1 MKVLSG
7 RADLP
12 LCEGMF
18 QEYFNLKDFTMKQ
31 MEKQGISTRLADYV
45 VNIAELQR
53 LTGIDFFCNLPDNLE
68 NEVENKPLQAVK
80 SEFRDWGINQ

>member
-1 MKVLSG
+1 MAVLLKNASG
-7 RADLP
+7 YHAFGFFIEHR
-12 LCEGMF
+12 
-18 QEYFNLKDFTMKQ
+18 NLTMKQ
-31 MEKQGISTRLADYV
+31 MEKLGISTRLADYV

-53 LTGIDFFCNLPDNLE
+53 LTDIDFFCNLPDNLE